1 MKGHSN
7 LVYQE
12 KTEQNKDHPQLGE
25 GRRKRTY
32 QTFTPL
38 CTPLL
43 TGSASAGRIAESRNC
58 RTEPHTGDTMA
69 ASAMSYTV
77 PALRSYQDFA
87 SYEAAGARGGK
98 GGRWE
103 AHRLLASHI
112 PLPTA
117 VVQTLLQQMQD
128 KFQTMSDQIIGR
140 IDDMSCRID
149 DLEKNIADLMTQAGV
164 EELEGE
170 NKTPAPNKS

>member
-1 MKGHSN
+1 MCIVTCWNLEDCCSERALDHVSSPGKHPATGCSLDSPVMRLAEAKMASKSLTCQAASWELSPCLHYLRTANTMKMKGHSN

-69 ASAMSYTV
+69 ASAMSY
-77 PALRSYQDFA
+77 S
-87 SYEAAGARGGK
+87 
-98 GGRWE
+98 
-103 AHRLLASHI
+103 
-112 PLPTA
+112 
-117 VVQTLLQQMQD
+117 
-128 KFQTMSDQIIGR
+128 
-140 IDDMSCRID
+140 
-149 DLEKNIADLMTQAGV
+149 
-164 EELEGE
+164 
-170 NKTPAPNKS
+170 